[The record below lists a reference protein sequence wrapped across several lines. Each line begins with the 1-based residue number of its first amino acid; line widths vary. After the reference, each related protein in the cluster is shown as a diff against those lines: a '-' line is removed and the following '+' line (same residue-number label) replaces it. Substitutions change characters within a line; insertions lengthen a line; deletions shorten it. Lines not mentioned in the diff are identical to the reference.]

1 MHFVSISLKFNRSIR
16 MVTALNCN
24 NRILR
29 SINTGYDYKLPSLFT
44 LILSKVS
51 ARQILNA
58 KNHN

>member
-1 MHFVSISLKFNRSIR
+1 M
-16 MVTALNCN
+16 
-24 NRILR
+24 R

-58 KNHN
+58 KNTIKIKNAAIFTIIVGQTEYTVHEYK